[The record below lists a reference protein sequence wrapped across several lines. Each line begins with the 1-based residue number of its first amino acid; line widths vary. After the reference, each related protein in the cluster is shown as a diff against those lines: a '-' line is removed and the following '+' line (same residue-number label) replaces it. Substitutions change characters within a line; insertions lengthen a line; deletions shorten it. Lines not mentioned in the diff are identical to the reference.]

1 MKLGT
6 MLPLAIVVAIAEN
19 GVIGLRG
26 GLPWN
31 HPEDRAHF
39 LKLTEGHAV
48 IMGRRTFEETNRPL
62 ERCRNIVVSRHL
74 SGVGGIEVIPTL
86 AEAISLARTSDFE
99 PFVIGGVR
107 LFKEALRWTTTIW
120 LTEIPGSPAGDV
132 FFYLDRTGFV
142 VRSKRTNEAGLV
154 FLELVRG

>member
-1 MKLGT
+1 

-39 LKLTEGHAV
+39 LELTEGHAV

-62 ERCRNIVVSRHL
+62 EGRRNIVVSRTL
-74 SGVGGIEVIPTL
+74 SGVEGIEVTTTL
-86 AEAISLARTSDFE
+86 ADAISLARTSDPE
-99 PFVIGGVR
+99 PFVIGGVQI
-107 LFKEALRWTTTIW
+107 FEEALRWTTTIW
-120 LTEIPGSPAGDV
+120 LTEIPGSPTGDV
-132 FFYLDRTGFV
+132 FFHLDRTGFV
-142 VRSKRTNEAGLV
+142 VRSKRTGEGGLV